1 MKRGESDEM
10 ERMKREW
17 NEERAKSQLRTSKW
31 EEVKKELTSLLIE
44 CWESKRSRKRS
55 RRKIEKHKQSS
66 EGRDG
71 GERKM
76 NWQ

>member
-1 MKRGESDEM
+1 M
-10 ERMKREW
+10 ERMKRES
-17 NEERAKSQLRTSKW
+17 NEERAKSQLRTPKW

-44 CWESKRSRKRS
+44 CWESERSRKRS
-55 RRKIEKHKQSS
+55 RRKEIEKHKQSS

-76 NWQ
+76 E